1 MANRQD
7 IMMRLKAQDHTKKA
21 FNSVKQSL
29 TSTEKGF
36 NQIKKVVAGAFAVGA
51 IVQFSRATIDMA
63 FQLDNTSKK
72 LGINAESLQRL
83 RHVAEQTGVATTTF
97 DMALQRFSR
106 RTAEAAMGTGE
117 ARDALRQLGI
127 ELKDSEG
134 KTRSVEELFMEL
146 PDAFG
151 KVNSESEKL
160 RLAFK
165 LFDSEGVAL
174 KNTLSLT
181 SEQMK
186 KMSDINVLSQSDID
200 IASEFQRVT
209 NDLSKNTMTLM
220 QKAVVSVANDILK
233 IGQAFG
239 LVEREAT
246 AATLRMEIADL
257 ENTLKQA
264 LGEVPDGGILGAFM
278 SGVGDRFVDPQTGLT
293 DADKIRIKIA
303 QLKEE
308 LKNLPDP
315 ISNIG
320 TQFSTTAF
328 GVQNF
333 REELEKVENA
343 VDKLAVDSMKKFED
357 SIVEGLKTGKFAF
370 KDFATYVVEQLL
382 RIAIQQLVIKKLLNP
397 FEKAFSNF
405 GDLFKNPTGDVPSG
419 DGGGYT
425 GSGIRAGGLDGKGGF
440 MAMLHPNETVIDHT
454 KGQGMG
460 GGAVVNFNIST
471 VDAKGFDELLASRK
485 GMITT
490 MINQAYNSRGKM
502 GIM

>member
-127 ELKDSEG
+127 QLKDSEG

-181 SEQMK
+181 SEQMRE
-186 KMSDINVLSQSDID
+186 MSKIDVLSQSDID
-200 IASEFQRVT
+200 IASEFQRVS
-209 NDLSKNTMTLM
+209 NDLSKNTMTLL

-233 IGQAFG
+233 IGEAFG
-239 LVEREAT
+239 IVEREAT

-257 ENTLKQA
+257 ENSLKQA
-264 LGEVPDGGILGAFM
+264 LGEVPTGGILGAFM
-278 SGVGDRFVDPQTGLT
+278 SGVGDQFVDPQTGLS
-293 DADKIRIKIA
+293 DADKIRIKIV

-315 ISNIG
+315 LSKIG

-328 GVQNF
+328 GVKNF
-333 REELEKVENA
+333 VEELENVEKS
-343 VDKLAVDSMKKFED
+343 VDKLTVDSMKKFED
-357 SIVEGLKTGKFAF
+357 SIVKSLKTGKLEFE
-370 KDFATYVVEQLL
+370 DFADYVVEQML
-382 RIAIQQLVIKKLLNP
+382 RIAIQQMILRPLTGY
-397 FEKAFSNF
+397 FESFF
-405 GDLFKNPTGDVPSG
+405 GSFGSIFRE
-419 DGGGYT
+419 DGGSVKA
-425 GSGIRAGGLDGKGGF
+425 GSPYIVG
-440 MAMLHPNETVIDHT
+440 E
-454 KGQGMG
+454 
-460 GGAVVNFNIST
+460 GGAEMFVPNSSGQIITNENLANMTSPSTQPVSVSFNIST
-471 VDAKGFDELLASRK
+471 VDASGFDQLLASRK
-485 GMITT
+485 GMITA
-490 MINQAYNSRGKM
+490 MINNAMNARGKM
-502 GIM
+502 GVI

>member
-127 ELKDSEG
+127 QLKDSEG

-181 SEQMK
+181 SEQMRE
-186 KMSDINVLSQSDID
+186 MSKIDVLSQSDID
-200 IASEFQRVT
+200 IASEFQRVS
-209 NDLSKNTMTLM
+209 NDLSKNTMTLL

-239 LVEREAT
+239 IVEREAT

-257 ENTLKQA
+257 ENSLKQA
-264 LGEVPDGGILGAFM
+264 LGEVPTGGIFGAFM
-278 SGVGDRFVDPQTGLT
+278 SGVGDQFVDPQTGLS
-293 DADKIRIKIA
+293 DADKIRIKIV

-315 ISNIG
+315 LSKIG

-328 GVQNF
+328 GVKNF
-333 REELEKVENA
+333 VEELENIEKT

-357 SIVEGLKTGKFAF
+357 SIVKSLKSGKLEF
-370 KDFATYVVEQLL
+370 KDFADYVVEQML
-382 RIAIQQLVIKKLLNP
+382 RIAIQQMILRPLTGY
-397 FEKAFSNF
+397 FESFF
-405 GDLFKNPTGDVPSG
+405 GSFGSIFRE
-419 DGGGYT
+419 DGGSVKA
-425 GSGIRAGGLDGKGGF
+425 GSPYIVG
-440 MAMLHPNETVIDHT
+440 E
-454 KGQGMG
+454 
-460 GGAVVNFNIST
+460 GGAEMFVPNSSGQIITNENLANMTSPSTQPVSVSFNIST
-471 VDAKGFDELLASRK
+471 VDASGFDQLLASRK
-485 GMITT
+485 GMITA
-490 MINQAYNSRGKM
+490 MINNAMNARGKM
-502 GIM
+502 GVI

>member
-36 NQIKKVVAGAFAVGA
+36 NQIKKVVAGAFAIGA

-127 ELKDSEG
+127 QLKDSEG

-181 SEQMK
+181 SEQMRE
-186 KMSDINVLSQSDID
+186 MSKIDVLSQSDID
-200 IASEFQRVT
+200 IASEFQRVS
-209 NDLSKNTMTLM
+209 NDLSKNTMTLL

-239 LVEREAT
+239 IVEREAT

-257 ENTLKQA
+257 ENSLKQA
-264 LGEVPDGGILGAFM
+264 LGEVPTGGILGAFM
-278 SGVGDRFVDPQTGLT
+278 SGVGDQFVDPQTGLS
-293 DADKIRIKIA
+293 DADKIRIKIV

-315 ISNIG
+315 LSKIG

-328 GVQNF
+328 GVKNF
-333 REELEKVENA
+333 VEELENIEKT

-357 SIVEGLKTGKFAF
+357 SIVKSLKSGKLEF
-370 KDFATYVVEQLL
+370 KDFADYVVEQML
-382 RIAIQQLVIKKLLNP
+382 RIAIQQMILRPLTGY
-397 FEKAFSNF
+397 FESFF
-405 GDLFKNPTGDVPSG
+405 GSFGSIFRE
-419 DGGGYT
+419 DGGSVKA
-425 GSGIRAGGLDGKGGF
+425 GSPYIVG
-440 MAMLHPNETVIDHT
+440 E
-454 KGQGMG
+454 
-460 GGAVVNFNIST
+460 GGAEMFVPNSSGQIITNENLANMTSPSTQPVSVSFNIST
-471 VDAKGFDELLASRK
+471 VDASGFDQLLASRK
-485 GMITT
+485 GMITA
-490 MINQAYNSRGKM
+490 MINNAMNARGKM
-502 GIM
+502 GVI